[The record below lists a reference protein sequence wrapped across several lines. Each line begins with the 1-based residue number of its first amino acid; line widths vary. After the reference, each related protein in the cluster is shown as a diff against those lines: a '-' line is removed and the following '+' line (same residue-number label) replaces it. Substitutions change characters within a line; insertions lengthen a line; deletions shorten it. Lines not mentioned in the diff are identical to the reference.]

1 MVTSQPLGF
10 ETTRE
15 AFRRGAYDYL
25 WKPPEDSLLQQIIN
39 LLVEREER
47 ERQLAYQQTL
57 LKRRLSISYEV
68 QSDAE
73 QAQVLYKM
81 RGDGA

>member
-1 MVTSQPLGF
+1 
-10 ETTRE
+10 
-15 AFRRGAYDYL
+15 
-25 WKPPEDSLLQQIIN
+25 LLQQIVN

-81 RGDGA
+81 GGE